1 MCFVVEWLFFN
12 TFPFCILIFTKIVS
26 DILVPLFTISFRFLT
41 VYTVFLT
48 IRAGQSEEAPREVA
62 PVAAAPQVTVIPGVD
77 SLIGDLLDMDIGPPM
92 TQQYHQSMGPPVGAV
107 PSAGG
112 MDLLGEG
119 LDSLVS
125 CGIFLLSA
133 CVSSTIHL
141 VYLLISKC
149 FLLLVFEVNNA

>member
-1 MCFVVEWLFFN
+1 M
-12 TFPFCILIFTKIVS
+12 
-26 DILVPLFTISFRFLT
+26 
-41 VYTVFLT
+41 T
-48 IRAGQSEEAPREVA
+48 IRAGQSEEAAREVA

-107 PSAGG
+107 PSAGA

-125 CGIFLLSA
+125 CAYGIQVVKFLKG
-133 CVSSTIHL
+133 L
-141 VYLLISKC
+141 V
-149 FLLLVFEVNNA
+149 LVLDTVD

>member
-1 MCFVVEWLFFN
+1 V
-12 TFPFCILIFTKIVS
+12 I
-26 DILVPLFTISFRFLT
+26 D
-41 VYTVFLT
+41 
-48 IRAGQSEEAPREVA
+48 RAGQSEEAPREVA

-92 TQQYHQSMGPPVGAV
+92 TQQYHQSMGPPVDAV

-125 CGIFLLSA
+125 CVSHV
-133 CVSSTIHL
+133 CVYGLTPDFG
-141 VYLLISKC
+141 LIVL
-149 FLLLVFEVNNA
+149 FRYVHFA

>member
-1 MCFVVEWLFFN
+1 M
-12 TFPFCILIFTKIVS
+12 
-26 DILVPLFTISFRFLT
+26 
-41 VYTVFLT
+41 
-48 IRAGQSEEAPREVA
+48 A

-107 PSAGG
+107 PSAGA

-125 CGIFLLSA
+125 YIIFTALHEMQMQSYDEN
-133 CVSSTIHL
+133 S
-141 VYLLISKC
+141 VYPSVC
-149 FLLLVFEVNNA
+149 PSNAWIVTKRKKI

>member
-1 MCFVVEWLFFN
+1 MLFLLLFGFSVAFV
-12 TFPFCILIFTKIVS
+12 
-26 DILVPLFTISFRFLT
+26 
-41 VYTVFLT
+41 

-92 TQQYHQSMGPPVGAV
+92 AQQYHQSMGPPVAAV

-125 CGIFLLSA
+125 YLSIVLL
-133 CVSSTIHL
+133 CI
-141 VYLLISKC
+141 
-149 FLLLVFEVNNA
+149 

>member
-1 MCFVVEWLFFN
+1 MCLVEWLFS
-12 TFPFCILIFTKIVS
+12 TAFPYHILIFT
-26 DILVPLFTISFRFLT
+26 TIINGIFVCQFAVKHMFSFRLLF
-41 VYTVFLT
+41 VYNVFLT
-48 IRAGQSEEAPREVA
+48 NRAGQSEEAPREVA

-107 PSAGG
+107 PSAGA

-125 CGIFLLSA
+125 YSILLFSA
-133 CVSSTIHL
+133 SVSNTIHCIY
-141 VYLLISKC
+141 VLISN
-149 FLLLVFEVNNA
+149 VFFCCWDLK

>member
-1 MCFVVEWLFFN
+1 MYFNATSVFIVQAARWL
-12 TFPFCILIFTKIVS
+12 
-26 DILVPLFTISFRFLT
+26 LT
-41 VYTVFLT
+41 CVRCWSVM

-107 PSAGG
+107 PSAGA

-119 LDSLVS
+119 LDSLVII
-125 CGIFLLSA
+125 CIFYLF
-133 CVSSTIHL
+133 VSILTSDVI
-141 VYLLISKC
+141 VC
-149 FLLLVFEVNNA
+149 FVCTYFQYFV

>member
-1 MCFVVEWLFFN
+1 ML
-12 TFPFCILIFTKIVS
+12 
-26 DILVPLFTISFRFLT
+26 ISFFPYAIENCSFLLSKMC
-41 VYTVFLT
+41 VC
-48 IRAGQSEEAPREVA
+48 RAGQSEEAPREAA

-119 LDSLVS
+119 LDSLVRY
-125 CGIFLLSA
+125 LSVISL
-133 CVSSTIHL
+133 CVICHFD
-141 VYLLISKC
+141 LIRIYGTDNSIKMHTTE
-149 FLLLVFEVNNA
+149 FWS

>member
-1 MCFVVEWLFFN
+1 V
-12 TFPFCILIFTKIVS
+12 
-26 DILVPLFTISFRFLT
+26 
-41 VYTVFLT
+41 T
-48 IRAGQSEEAPREVA
+48 IRAGQSEEAAHEVA

-107 PSAGG
+107 PSAGA

-125 CGIFLLSA
+125 CAYRIQVVKFLKG
-133 CVSSTIHL
+133 L
-141 VYLLISKC
+141 V
-149 FLLLVFEVNNA
+149 LVLETVD